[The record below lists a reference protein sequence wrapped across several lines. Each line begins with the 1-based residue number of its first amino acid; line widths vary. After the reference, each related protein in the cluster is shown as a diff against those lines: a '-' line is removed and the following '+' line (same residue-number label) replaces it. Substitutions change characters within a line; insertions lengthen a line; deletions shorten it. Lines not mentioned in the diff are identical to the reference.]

1 LRLVQQLFTADEA
14 RQRPRQPVVMA
25 HNYLAHAD
33 SISEAGETF
42 IEKVP
47 SEVYGHPGH
56 GSTCQ
61 LASRS

>member
-1 LRLVQQLFTADEA
+1 
-14 RQRPRQPVVMA
+14 MA